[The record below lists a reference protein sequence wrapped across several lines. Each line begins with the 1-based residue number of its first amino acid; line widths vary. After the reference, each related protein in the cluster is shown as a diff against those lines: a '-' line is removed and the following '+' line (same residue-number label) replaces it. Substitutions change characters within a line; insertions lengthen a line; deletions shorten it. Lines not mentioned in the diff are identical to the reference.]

1 MLHYQFSIYDIEDH
15 TKSSLLIITSRQ
27 NVKQSVLDTH
37 FMTVYD
43 YVIGAC
49 IITYKKQSIFEI
61 NKINIMEKK
70 YKNNVKEING
80 KAECAEILLIITPL
94 CRKQLNDVISD
105 GSASVRMMYARNY

>member
-1 MLHYQFSIYDIEDH
+1 MLNKVFL
-15 TKSSLLIITSRQ
+15 TP
-27 NVKQSVLDTH
+27 

-49 IITYKKQSIFEI
+49 IITYKNQSIFKM
-61 NKINIMEKK
+61 NKINIMGKK
-70 YKNNVKEING
+70 YKINVKEING

-94 CRKQLNDVISD
+94 CRKQLHDVIGD